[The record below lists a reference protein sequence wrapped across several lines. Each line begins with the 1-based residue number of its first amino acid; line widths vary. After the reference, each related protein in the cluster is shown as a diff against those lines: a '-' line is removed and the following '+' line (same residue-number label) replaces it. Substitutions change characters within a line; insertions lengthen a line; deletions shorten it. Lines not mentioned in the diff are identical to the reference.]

1 MIAQRIITQKPGRG
15 DGLVRVARILM
26 FVCLCVCAQARAEVP
41 VAQLVPSSGS
51 LMMGRFVELLED
63 PGGQLTLEDVTSSRH
78 AGRFVPSGAEQVNLG
93 YSRSAWWL
101 RFCLR
106 GGAGTPPEL
115 LMELRFP
122 SVDSIAVY
130 SPIRSK
136 DGTLSYSVKHGGDLR
151 PWAEREVRHRSHV
164 FRLATPEKEEML
176 YVRVASESVLTL
188 PLYLWQPAAFAENDH
203 DTQLLLGAFYGLV
216 LALVIYNLMLYFSVR
231 DRVYLYYVLYT
242 AVFGIYLF
250 SYDGF
255 AYEYLWPESVW
266 WANHAPATTLSLV
279 LMFGAIFARAFLV
292 LPRIAPRA
300 DRVILATAVLGG
312 VFALVAATG
321 VGLDY
326 GVILRCISVIG
337 AFSAVVTLYVCVRE
351 VMSGYRPAKFFLL
364 AWSGLLVFILL
375 GTLRNFNLAPANF
388 ATIYCLHIGLVLDVL
403 LLSFGLGDRINT
415 MRAEKEAAQAEALAT
430 EHALLEATQKNER
443 ELEHRVTERT
453 LELNLANEQLRREAG
468 ERESL
473 VTQLQESEKRMR
485 FMAQHD
491 ALTGLPNRYSMQE
504 RLSLAIEV
512 SRRNR
517 KMLAVMLV
525 DLDKFKA
532 VNDTR
537 GHAAGDQLL
546 VAVANRL
553 RTSVR
558 ASDTVARLGG
568 DEFVILAG
576 DLDRVDDAAMVAEKV
591 SDMVSLPVPLE
602 GGPWNIAC
610 SIGIAMFP
618 RDAETAVDLL
628 ARADSAMYAIKGR
641 SGDRARFYSP
651 A

>member
-1 MIAQRIITQKPGRG
+1 M
-15 DGLVRVARILM
+15 VRLTRIL
-26 FVCLCVCAQARAEVP
+26 VLLCLYACAQVRAEVP
-41 VAQLVPSSGS
+41 VAQLVPASGS
-51 LMMGRFVELLED
+51 LVMGRFVELLED
-63 PGGQLTLEDVTSSRH
+63 PGGQLTLEDVMSPRH
-78 AGRFVPSGAEQVNLG
+78 AARFVPSGAEQVNLG

-122 SVDSIAVY
+122 SVDSIVVHE
-130 SPIRSK
+130 PRRGP
-136 DGTLSYSVKHGGDLR
+136 DGSLKYVEKRGGDLL
-151 PWAEREVRHRSHV
+151 PWAAREVRHRSHV
-164 FRLATPEKEEML
+164 FRLATPGEEDML

-216 LALVIYNLMLYFSVR
+216 LALVIYNLMLYFTVR

-255 AYEYLWPESVW
+255 SYEYLWPESVW
-266 WANHAPATTLSLV
+266 WANHAPATSLSLV
-279 LMFGAIFARAFLV
+279 LMFGSIFAREFLV

-300 DRVILATAVLGG
+300 DRVIAATAVLGG
-312 VFALVAATG
+312 LFALSAATG
-321 VGLDY
+321 VGLEY
-326 GVILRCISVIG
+326 GVILRCISLIG

-351 VMSGYRPAKFFLL
+351 VMGGYRPAKFFLL

-375 GTLRNFNLAPANF
+375 GTLRNFSLAPANF

-415 MRAEKEAAQAEALAT
+415 MRTEKEAAQAEALAK
-430 EHALLEATQKNER
+430 EHALLQSTRKNER
-443 ELEHRVTERT
+443 ELEQRVAERT
-453 LELNLANEQLRREAG
+453 LELNRANDHLRREA
-468 ERESL
+468 EERDSLVARLRES
-473 VTQLQESEKRMR
+473 EERMR

-504 RLSLAIEV
+504 RLALAIEV

-546 VAVANRL
+546 ATVANRL

-576 DLDRVDDAAMVAEKV
+576 ELDRVDDVAMVAEKV
-591 SDMVSLPVPLE
+591 SDMVGLPVPLE
-602 GGPWNIAC
+602 GGPWSISC
-610 SIGIAMFP
+610 SIGIALFP
-618 RDAETAVDLL
+618 RDAENPADLL
-628 ARADSAMYAIKGR
+628 ALADRAMYGVKGKP
-641 SGDRARFYSP
+641 GARARFYSP

>member
-1 MIAQRIITQKPGRG
+1 M
-15 DGLVRVARILM
+15 VRFIRLMAILAA
-26 FVCLCVCAQARAEVP
+26 CVCANAQAEVP
-41 VAQLVPSSGS
+41 IAQLVPASGS
-51 LMMGRFVELLED
+51 LSLGRFVEVLED
-63 PGGQLTLEDVTSSRH
+63 PGGRLTLEDVRGPDY
-78 AGRFVPSGAEQVNLG
+78 APGFMPSGAAQLNLG
-93 YSRSAWWL
+93 YTRSAWWL

-106 GGAGTPPEL
+106 GGAKTPREL

-122 SVDSIAVY
+122 SVDSIIVY
-130 SPIRSK
+130 SPLRAG
-136 DGTLSYSVKHGGDLR
+136 DGSLSYSAKAGGDTL
-151 PWAEREVRHRSHV
+151 PWADREIHHRSHV
-164 FRLATPEKEEML
+164 FRLATPAQEEMF
-176 YVRVASESVLTL
+176 YVRVSSESVLTL
-188 PLYLWQPAAFAENDH
+188 PLYLWQPAALAESDH

-216 LALVIYNLMLYFSVR
+216 LALVIYNLMLFFAVR

-242 AVFGIYLF
+242 GAFGIYLF

-255 AYEYLWPESVW
+255 AFEYLWPESVW
-266 WANHAPATTLSLV
+266 WANRAPATALGIV
-279 LMFGAIFARAFLV
+279 LMLGAVFARSFLV
-292 LPRIAPRA
+292 LPKIAPRA
-300 DRVILATAVLGG
+300 DRVIVGTAVLGG
-312 VFALVAATG
+312 VFALSAATG
-321 VGLDY
+321 VGMGY
-326 GVILRCISVIG
+326 GVILRCISLVG
-337 AFSAVVTLYVCVRE
+337 AFSAIVTLYVCVRE

-375 GTLRNFNLAPANF
+375 GTLRNFGLAPANF

-430 EHALLEATQKNER
+430 QRALLESTQESER
-443 ELEHRVTERT
+443 EQEKRVAERT
-453 LELNLANEQLRREAG
+453 AELNSANDKLRREAG
-468 ERESL
+468 EREL
-473 VTQLQESEKRMR
+473 LMAQLRESEERMR

-546 VAVANRL
+546 ATVANRL

-576 DLDRVDDAAMVAEKV
+576 ELDRIDDAAMVAEKV
-591 SDMVSLPVPLE
+591 SDMVGLPVPLE
-602 GGPWNIAC
+602 GGPWGISC
-610 SIGIAMFP
+610 SIGIAIFP
-618 RDAETAVDLL
+618 RDAETAVELL
-628 ARADSAMYAIKGR
+628 ALADKAMYAIKGR

>member
-1 MIAQRIITQKPGRG
+1 MGRWSWWLLILA
-15 DGLVRVARILM
+15 LVA
-26 FVCLCVCAQARAEVP
+26 AAPSRAEVP
-41 VAQLVPSSGS
+41 IAQLVPASGS
-51 LMMGRFVELLED
+51 LLLGRFVEVLED
-63 PGGQLTLEDVTSSRH
+63 PGGRLALEDVRSGAHR
-78 AGRFVPSGAEQVNLG
+78 GQFVPSGAEQLNFG

-106 GGAGTPPEL
+106 GGGKAPPEL

-122 SVDSIAVY
+122 SVDSIEVY
-130 SPIRSK
+130 TPKR
-136 DGTLSYSVKHGGDLR
+136 DAAGALSYSMKRGGDLL
-151 PWAEREVRHRSHV
+151 PWADREVRHRSHV
-164 FRLATPEKEEML
+164 FRLATPAQEEEF

-188 PLYLWQPAAFAENDH
+188 PLYLWQPAAFAGNDH

-216 LALVIYNLMLYFSVR
+216 LALVIYNLMLFVSIR

-242 AVFGIYLF
+242 AAFGVYLF

-255 AYEYLWPESVW
+255 AYEYLWPDSVW
-266 WANHAPATTLSLV
+266 WANHAPATLLCLV
-279 LMFGAIFARAFLV
+279 LMLGAVFARAFLV
-292 LPRIAPRA
+292 LPSIAPSA
-300 DRVILATAVLGG
+300 DRIIVVTAVLGG
-312 VFALVAATG
+312 LLALCAATG
-321 VGLDY
+321 HVLKY
-326 GVILRCISVIG
+326 GAILRLISLVG
-337 AFSAVVTLYVCVRE
+337 AFSALVTLYVSVRE
-351 VMSGYRPAKFFLL
+351 VMRGYRPAKFFLL

-375 GTLRNFNLAPANF
+375 GSLRNYGLAPANF
-388 ATIYCLHIGLVLDVL
+388 ATIYCLHIGLALDVL

-415 MRAEKEAAQAEALAT
+415 MKREKEVAQAEALAT
-430 EHALLEATQKNER
+430 QQALLEATQRAER
-443 ELEHRVTERT
+443 EQEKRVAERT
-453 LELNLANEQLRREAG
+453 AELNLANEQLRSEAL

-473 VTQLQESEKRMR
+473 VSQLRSSEERMR

-504 RLSLAIEV
+504 RLSLALEV

-517 KMLAVMLV
+517 KKLAVMLV

-546 VAVANRL
+546 ATIAHRL

-568 DEFVILAG
+568 DEFVIIAG
-576 DLDRVDDAAMVAEKV
+576 ELDRAGDAAMVAEKV
-591 SDMVSLPVPLE
+591 SDMVGLPVPIE
-602 GGPWNIAC
+602 GGPWKITC
-610 SIGIAMFP
+610 SIGICFFP
-618 RDAETAVDLL
+618 DH
-628 ARADSAMYAIKGR
+628 ADSAAELIALADKAMYRVKAE
-641 SGDRARFYSP
+641 SGARVAFYAP